1 MKLISIIC
9 LILINQNSFGQF
21 VGTPYIFNSISDL
34 PQVTT
39 NTVTA
44 IFSTKATSGGQ
55 IVSAGSSSI
64 TSRGV
69 VWSTS
74 QHPTIID
81 SKTTNGSGTSNFLS
95 NLSGLNKESTYYV
108 RAYATNSFGTAY
120 GEEFSFTTP
129 SLSIGDYYQGGYI
142 FYILSPSESI
152 DKGGGSLFQEI
163 SYQEGEIHGLIVA
176 AEDPSTNPSVT
187 KRAGNNGVFTR
198 YNGIGYGKLNT
209 KNLIDLGVLD
219 GSASQFADDFSITV
233 GGATYSDW
241 YLPSLNEIKIIRTN
255 QALINFSNLF
265 TTQIIYWTS
274 TSESSTQNPT
284 NARYFEMNTARDRP
298 DNRNNRHYYLIIRSF

>member
-21 VGTPYIFNSISDL
+21 VGTPYIFKLISV

-39 NTVTA
+39 NTVTD
-44 IFSTKATSGGQ
+44 ILSTKATSGGQ

-64 TSRGV
+64 TSKGV

-81 SKTTNGSGTSNFLS
+81 SKTTNGSGTNNFIS
-95 NLSGLNKESTYYV
+95 NLSGLNSASTYYV

-120 GEEFSFTTP
+120 GEEFSFTTCC
-129 SLSIGDYYQGGYI
+129 LSIGDYYQGGYI
-142 FYILSPSESI
+142 FYILSSGESI
-152 DKGGGSLFQEI
+152 DKGGGSSFQEI

-176 AEDPSTNPSVT
+176 AEDPSTNPSI
-187 KRAGNNGVFTR
+187 KKKAGNNGVFTR
-198 YNGIGYGKLNT
+198 YYGIGYGKLNT
-209 KNLIDLGVLD
+209 KNLIDLGVLS
-219 GSASQFADDFSITV
+219 GSASEFANNFSITV

-241 YLPSLNEIKIIRTN
+241 YLPSLDEIKKIRGN
-255 QALINFSNLF
+255 KALINFSNLF
-265 TTQIIYWTS
+265 TTQIRYWTS

-284 NARYFEMNTARDRP
+284 NAKYFDWNTLRNFN
-298 DNRNNRHYYLIIRSF
+298 DNRNITHYYLIIRSF